1 MSLFQISTTLAWI
14 LEIWMLASC
23 AWLTVLSADS
33 ACWLGCGLSFWSGP
47 CVSYCNSFNRLRSWC
62 HSRQRQMSEL
72 VFQQPKVDLRVG
84 MSANKDMLRGLY
96 FSEQRLKSWY
106 LQKTD
111 FRVGV
116 SVDRDKLQN
125 WYLKKADSR
134 VGILTRQTSELVF

>member
-1 MSLFQISTTLAWI
+1 
-14 LEIWMLASC
+14 
-23 AWLTVLSADS
+23 
-33 ACWLGCGLSFWSGP
+33 
-47 CVSYCNSFNRLRSWC
+47 
-62 HSRQRQMSEL
+62 MSEL

-116 SVDRDKLQN
+116 SVNRDKLQN